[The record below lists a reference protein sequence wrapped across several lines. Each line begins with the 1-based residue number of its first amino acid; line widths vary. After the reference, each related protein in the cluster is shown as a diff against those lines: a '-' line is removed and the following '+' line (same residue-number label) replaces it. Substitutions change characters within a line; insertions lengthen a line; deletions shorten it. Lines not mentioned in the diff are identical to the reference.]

1 MAVFS
6 PMVSAF
12 FWAALEGL
20 LFLLPLGLPL
30 GLLGEGSQELRRL
43 ALAAASWVGRVL
55 ASVAPG
61 RQVAPG
67 LMWKAARRPH
77 RVRSSCLPPPLPLPP
92 PVPPLQPL
100 GLHRPGSAQHLS
112 VDGMERAGEGK
123 SSESRRAGVCAWD
136 CCCLGCR
143 RCHHPA
149 SLLRE
154 VET

>member
-1 MAVFS
+1 
-6 PMVSAF
+6 MVSAF

-67 LMWKAARRPH
+67 LMWKAARRPY

-112 VDGMERAGEGK
+112 GDGMERAGEGK

-143 RCHHPA
+143 RRHHPA